1 MQSILIHT
9 ARKIIVEIM
18 VSYTSCMFLLHIY
31 PSMLPINNCILI
43 LRDICI
49 PGLVFL
55 PKISKKSHE
64 TLFIPPK
71 PETIFS
77 LWLSW
82 QIHQLFLFCSIFFP
96 YWNMAFSDSR
106 FFNSVLL
113 QYFSNNLCHVFTLRT
128 SWNRRIS
135 LISCTV
141 YLKYK

>member
-55 PKISKKSHE
+55 PKISKNLMRHSLSHQSLK
-64 TLFIPPK
+64 LFFLSDCRDKFTNCSFFAVSFFLTEIWLFRILVFLTVYSYSIFQ
-71 PETIFS
+71 TIFAM
-77 LWLSW
+77 
-82 QIHQLFLFCSIFFP
+82 FL
-96 YWNMAFSDSR
+96 R
-106 FFNSVLL
+106 
-113 QYFSNNLCHVFTLRT
+113 
-128 SWNRRIS
+128 
-135 LISCTV
+135 
-141 YLKYK
+141 